1 MHSAIALLTG
11 LRPLDKVRFFRH
23 NVSIV
28 NDVPSKMSEQ
38 TAERLSKVLGVPP
51 THLILKHS
59 HGESFEIFTVQN
71 ERGTSYLACAHVT
84 ASHQKAEADLKE
96 VLRKS
101 GTMSVAAIV
110 GEDYQI
116 FRVLRKSFRTG
127 DFDLVAGLDNSSV
140 FVPEE
145 KVVRSSL
152 MPLTKRVENLLFEIH
167 SAFRDIDGLH
177 APEALEEICKLV
189 YAKLFDEEN
198 SSRTGEVLFQRAG
211 RCSVEECAA
220 EIRRLYDA
228 AIDEDKAI
236 FSNKIPSYD
245 RSRGV
250 FKETLLLSSA
260 AIVRATEIL
269 QHYDISSSPVDIKGR
284 AFQNV
289 LLPAVRSGMGQ
300 YFTPKEVIDLIVRM
314 MGPNVRELVVDP
326 FCGSGHFLTSALDF
340 VRNSHGIADKLFHEF
355 AFTRL
360 HGIEKSDR
368 MVRIAMTDMRLHGDG
383 HSNIR
388 CTDALLPFENYPDL
402 YRETFDLVVTNPPF
416 GVDLPADALHQ
427 FGPFELALDRKTAI
441 SLEIV
446 ALERC
451 LQLLKP
457 GGRMA
462 IVIPDGVLSN
472 KSTQYVRDWL
482 AERAAIRAIIS
493 LPTETF
499 SPFGANIKTS
509 VLVLRKLR
517 PNEDV
522 SKHRNVFLGE
532 VSNVGYDASGRSS
545 ASADL
550 DELLSEFRDFV
561 AKEEW

>member
-1 MHSAIALLTG
+1 
-11 LRPLDKVRFFRH
+11 
-23 NVSIV
+23 
-28 NDVPSKMSEQ
+28 MSNQ
-38 TAERLSKVLGVPP
+38 TAKRLSKALGLPP
-51 THLILKHS
+51 THMLLKHS
-59 HGESFEIFTVQN
+59 YGDSFEISTVQN
-71 ERGTSYLACAHVT
+71 ERGTSYLACAHVA
-84 ASHQKAEADLKE
+84 ASHQKAEENLKE
-96 VLRKS
+96 ILTKS
-101 GTMSVAAIV
+101 ETMSVGVLI
-110 GEDYQI
+110 GEDYQV

-127 DFDLVAGLDNSSV
+127 DFDLVANLDNSSV
-140 FVPEE
+140 LAHGEMA
-145 KVVRSSL
+145 VRSSL
-152 MPLTKRVENLLFEIH
+152 IPLTTRVENLLFEIH

-198 SSRTGEVLFQRAG
+198 ASHTGEVLFQRAG
-211 RCSVEECAA
+211 RCSIEECAA
-220 EIRRLYDA
+220 EIRRLYSN
-228 AIDEDKAI
+228 AIKEDKAI
-236 FSNKIPSYD
+236 FSNKIPSYN

-250 FKETLLLSSA
+250 FKETLFLSSA

-300 YFTPKEVIDLIVRM
+300 YFTPKEVIDFIVRM
-314 MGPNVRELVVDP
+314 MSPNIRELVIDP
-326 FCGSGHFLTSALDF
+326 FCGSGHFLTSALDY

-355 AFTRL
+355 SFTRL

-402 YRETFDLVVTNPPF
+402 YRETFDLVLTNPPF

-427 FGPFELALDRKTAI
+427 FGPFELAIDRKAAI

-472 KSTQYVRDWL
+472 KSTQYVRNWL
-482 AERAAIRAIIS
+482 VEHAAIRAIVS
-493 LPTETF
+493 LPAETF

-517 PNEDV
+517 PSEDV
-522 SKHRNVFLGE
+522 SKYRSVFLGE
-532 VSNVGYDASGRSS
+532 ISNVGYDASGRPS
-545 ASADL
+545 ASTDS

-561 AKEEW
+561 AKEGW

>member
-1 MHSAIALLTG
+1 M
-11 LRPLDKVRFFRH
+11 K
-23 NVSIV
+23 
-28 NDVPSKMSEQ
+28 KQ
-38 TAERLSKVLGVPP
+38 TAVRLSEALGVPP
-51 THLILKHS
+51 THSILKQAE
-59 HGESFEIFTVQN
+59 GETFEIFTVQN
-71 ERGTSYLACAHVT
+71 ERGTSYLACALVT
-84 ASHQKAEADLKE
+84 ASHQIAEGDLKE
-96 VLRKS
+96 VLRNS
-101 GTMSVAAIV
+101 GTMSIGAVV
-110 GEDYQI
+110 GEDYRV

-127 DFDLVAGLDNSSV
+127 DFDLVANLDNSTV
-140 FVPEE
+140 FVSTE
-145 KVVRSSL
+145 KVTRSSL
-152 MPLTKRVENLLFEIH
+152 TPLTRRVENLLFDIH
-167 SAFRDIDGLH
+167 SVFRDIDGLH

-198 SSRTGEVLFQRAG
+198 ASRTGEVLFQRSG
-211 RCSVEECAA
+211 RYSIEECAA
-220 EIRRLYDA
+220 EIRRLYDD
-228 AIDEDKAI
+228 AINDDKAI

-269 QHYDISSSPVDIKGR
+269 QHYDISASPIDIKGR

-300 YFTPKEVIDLIVRM
+300 YFTPKEVIDLIIRM
-314 MGPNVRELVVDP
+314 MNPNVRELVIDP
-326 FCGSGHFLTSALDF
+326 FCGSGHFLTSAIDS
-340 VRNSHGIADKLFHEF
+340 VRSSYGSADKLFHEF

-416 GVDLPADALHQ
+416 GVDLPADAIHQ
-427 FGPFELALDRKTAI
+427 FGPFELARGRKTAI

-462 IVIPDGVLSN
+462 MVIPDSVLSN
-472 KSTQYVRDWL
+472 KNTQYVRDWL
-482 AERAAIRAIIS
+482 AEHAVIRSIVS
-493 LPTETF
+493 LPSETF

-517 PNEDV
+517 ANEGV
-522 SKHRNVFLGE
+522 ASRSKVFLSE
-532 VSNVGYDASGRSS
+532 ISNVGYDASGRARIST
-545 ASADL
+545 DL
-550 DELLSEFRDFV
+550 DELLSKFQDFI
-561 AKEEW
+561 AKEGW

>member
-1 MHSAIALLTG
+1 MTIYDELT
-11 LRPLDKVRFFRH
+11 
-23 NVSIV
+23 NME
-28 NDVPSKMSEQ
+28 NQ
-38 TAERLSKVLGVPP
+38 TTARLSEVLGAPS
-51 THLILKHS
+51 THFVVKQS
-59 HGESFEIFTVQN
+59 QGETFEIFTVHN
-71 ERGTSYLACAHVT
+71 ERGTKYLACALVK
-84 ASHQKAEADLKE
+84 ASHQDAEGHLKN
-96 VLRKS
+96 VLRNS
-101 GTMSVAAIV
+101 GTMSVGAV
-110 GEDYQI
+110 LGEDCKV
-116 FRVLRKSFRTG
+116 FRVLRKSYRTG
-127 DFDLVAGLDNSSV
+127 DFDLVANLDNSTVLLPLERVS
-140 FVPEE
+140 
-145 KVVRSSL
+145 KLSMR
-152 MPLTKRVENLLFEIH
+152 PLTQRVENLLFEIH

-198 SSRTGEVLFQRAG
+198 AIRTGKVLFQRSG

-220 EIRRLYDA
+220 EIRRLYDD
-228 AIDEDKAI
+228 AIDDDKAI

-250 FKETLLLSSA
+250 FKETLQLSSA

-269 QHYDISSSPVDIKGR
+269 QYYDISSSPVDIKGR

-289 LLPAVRSGMGQ
+289 LLPAVRAGMGQ
-300 YFTPKEVIDLIVRM
+300 YFTPKEVIDLIIQM
-314 MGPNVRELVVDP
+314 MRPNVRELVVDP

-340 VRNSHGIADKLFHEF
+340 VRKSHGCADKLFHEF
-355 AFTRL
+355 AFNRL

-402 YRETFDLVVTNPPF
+402 YRETFDLVTTNPPF

-427 FGPFELALDRKTAI
+427 FGPFELAIGRKNTV

-457 GGRMA
+457 GGRLA

-472 KSTQYVRDWL
+472 KNTQYVRDWL
-482 AERAAIRAIIS
+482 MKHAVVRAIIS
-493 LPTETF
+493 LPSETF

-509 VLVLRKLR
+509 ILVLTKLR
-517 PNEDV
+517 PGEDFA
-522 SKHRNVFLGE
+522 KDRNVFLSE
-532 VSNVGYDASGRSS
+532 VSDVGYDASGRRS
-545 ASADL
+545 ANSDL
-550 DELLSEFRDFV
+550 DKLLNNFRNFI
-561 AKEEW
+561 AKEGW

>member
-1 MHSAIALLTG
+1 MKGQIT
-11 LRPLDKVRFFRH
+11 V
-23 NVSIV
+23 
-28 NDVPSKMSEQ
+28 
-38 TAERLSKVLGVPP
+38 RLSEALGVPQ
-51 THLILKHS
+51 THAILKQAQ
-59 HGESFEIFTVQN
+59 GENFEIFTVKN
-71 ERGTSYLACAHVT
+71 ERGTSYLACALVT
-84 ASHQKAEADLKE
+84 ASHRKAEEDLKE
-96 VLRKS
+96 VLRNS
-101 GTMSVAAIV
+101 RTMSVGAVV
-110 GEDYQI
+110 GEDYRV

-127 DFDLVAGLDNSSV
+127 DFDLVANLDNSTV
-140 FVPEE
+140 FVPLE
-145 KVVRSSL
+145 KVTRSSL
-152 MPLTKRVENLLFEIH
+152 TPLTKRVENLLFEIH

-177 APEALEEICKLV
+177 APEALEEICKLL

-198 SSRTGEVLFQRAG
+198 ASRTGEVLFQRSG
-211 RCSVEECAA
+211 RYSLEECAA

-228 AIDEDKAI
+228 AIYDDKAI

-269 QHYDISSSPVDIKGR
+269 QHYDISSSPIDIKGR

-300 YFTPKEVIDLIVRM
+300 YFTPKEVIDLIIRM
-314 MGPNVRELVVDP
+314 MSPNVRELVVDP
-326 FCGSGHFLTSALDF
+326 FCGSGHFLTSALDY
-340 VRNSHGIADKLFHEF
+340 VRNSHGSADKLFHEF

-472 KSTQYVRDWL
+472 KNTKYVRDWL
-482 AERAAIRAIIS
+482 VEQAVIRAIVS
-493 LPTETF
+493 LPSETF

-509 VLVLRKLR
+509 VLLLRKLR

-522 SKHRNVFLGE
+522 AKHRNVFLSE
-532 VSNVGYDASGRSS
+532 VSNVGYDASGRPST
-545 ASADL
+545 SADL
-550 DELLSEFRDFV
+550 DELLSQFRDFV
-561 AKEEW
+561 AKEGW

>member
-1 MHSAIALLTG
+1 M
-11 LRPLDKVRFFRH
+11 R
-23 NVSIV
+23 N
-28 NDVPSKMSEQ
+28 Q
-38 TAERLSKVLGVPP
+38 TNKRLSEALGVPL
-51 THLILKHS
+51 THSILKYAE
-59 HGESFEIFTVQN
+59 GEAFEIFTIQN
-71 ERGTSYLACAHVT
+71 ERGTSYLACALVM
-84 ASHQKAEADLKE
+84 ASHQTAEEDLKE
-96 VLRKS
+96 VLRGS
-101 GTMSVAAIV
+101 RTMSVGAV
-110 GEDYQI
+110 VSDDYRV

-127 DFDLVAGLDNSSV
+127 DFDLVANLDNSTV
-140 FVPEE
+140 FVSTE
-145 KVVRSSL
+145 KVTCSAL
-152 MPLTKRVENLLFEIH
+152 TPLNKRVENLLFDIH
-167 SAFRDIDGLH
+167 SVFRDIDGLH

-198 SSRTGEVLFQRAG
+198 SSSTGEVLFQRSG
-211 RCSVEECAA
+211 RSSIEECAA
-220 EIRRLYDA
+220 EIRRLYDD
-228 AIDEDKAI
+228 AINDDKAI

-250 FKETLLLSSA
+250 FKEKLLLSSA

-269 QHYDISSSPVDIKGR
+269 QHYDISASPIDIKGR

-300 YFTPKEVIDLIVRM
+300 YFTPKEVIDLIIRM
-314 MGPNVRELVVDP
+314 MKPNVRELVIDP
-326 FCGSGHFLTSALDF
+326 FCGSGHFLTSAIDF
-340 VRNSHGIADKLFHEF
+340 VRSSHGRIDKLFHEF

-416 GVDLPADALHQ
+416 GIDLPTDAIHQ
-427 FGPFELALDRKTAI
+427 FGPFELVRGRKTAI
-441 SLEIV
+441 SLEVV

-462 IVIPDGVLSN
+462 MVVPDSILSN
-472 KSTQYVRDWL
+472 KNTQYVRGWL
-482 AERAAIRAIIS
+482 AEHAVIRSIVS
-493 LPTETF
+493 LPPETF

-517 PNEDV
+517 AGEVVAND
-522 SKHRNVFLGE
+522 SKVFLGE
-532 VSNVGYDASGRSS
+532 ISSVGYDASGRER
-545 ASADL
+545 ASTDL
-550 DELLSEFRDFV
+550 DELLSQFQNFV
-561 AKEEW
+561 AKEGW

>member
-1 MHSAIALLTG
+1 MKPQLPSRLAETLAV
-11 LRPLDKVRFFRH
+11 PLSH
-23 NVSIV
+23 
-28 NDVPSKMSEQ
+28 
-38 TAERLSKVLGVPP
+38 
-51 THLILKHS
+51 HILKQAQ
-59 HGESFEIFTVQN
+59 GESFEIYTVQN
-71 ERGTSYLACAHVT
+71 EQGTQYLACAVVKEAH
-84 ASHQKAEADLKE
+84 HDAEGHLKNI
-96 VLRKS
+96 LRNS
-101 GTMSVAAIV
+101 PTMSVGAIV
-110 GEDYQI
+110 GKDLKVY
-116 FRVLRKSFRTG
+116 RVLRKSFRTG
-127 DFDLVAGLDNSSV
+127 DFDLVAALDGATTIL
-140 FVPEE
+140 PAE
-145 KVVRSSL
+145 KVSRESL
-152 MPLTKRVENLLFEIH
+152 RPLNHRVENLLFEIH

-177 APEALEEICKLV
+177 APEALEEICKLI

-198 SSRTGEVLFQRAG
+198 ASRTGEVVFQRAG
-211 RCSVEECAA
+211 RGSVEECAA

-228 AIDEDKAI
+228 AIGDDKAI
-236 FSNKIPSYD
+236 FSNKIPSYE

-250 FKETLLLSSA
+250 FKETLQLSSA
-260 AIVRATEIL
+260 AIVRATELL
-269 QHYDISSSPVDIKGR
+269 QHYDISSSPIDIKGR

-300 YFTPKEVIDLIVRM
+300 YFTPKEVIDLIIRLM
-314 MGPNVRELVVDP
+314 SPNVRELVIDP

-340 VRNSHGIADKLFHEF
+340 VRTAHGRADKIFHEF

-402 YRETFDLVVTNPPF
+402 YRETFDLVATNPPF
-416 GVDLPADALHQ
+416 GVDLPAEALHQ
-427 FGPFELALDRKTAI
+427 FGPFELALDRKSSI

-472 KSTQYVRDWL
+472 KNTQYVRDWL
-482 AERAAIRAIIS
+482 IERAVIRAIVS
-493 LPTETF
+493 LPSETF

-517 PNEDV
+517 AGEEN
-522 SKHRNVFLGE
+522 SRRGNVFMGE
-532 VSNVGYDASGRSS
+532 VSDVGYDASGRRS
-545 ASADL
+545 AGSDL
-550 DELLSEFRDFV
+550 DELQAQFREFI
-561 AKEEW
+561 AKEGW

>member
-1 MHSAIALLTG
+1 M
-11 LRPLDKVRFFRH
+11 
-23 NVSIV
+23 
-28 NDVPSKMSEQ
+28 NDQ
-38 TAERLSKVLGVPP
+38 TTARLSEALGVPS
-51 THLILKHS
+51 THLILKQTN
-59 HGESFEIFTVQN
+59 GETFKIFTVQN
-71 ERGTSYLACAHVT
+71 ERGTNYLACALVA
-84 ASHQKAEADLKE
+84 ASNQKAEEDLKA
-96 VLRKS
+96 VLRNS
-101 GTMSVAAIV
+101 GTMSVGAVI
-110 GEDYQI
+110 GEDYRV

-127 DFDLVAGLDNSSV
+127 DFDLVANLDNSSI
-140 FVPEE
+140 FATED
-145 KVVRSSL
+145 KTARSSL
-152 MPLTKRVENLLFEIH
+152 TPLTNRVENLLFDIH

-198 SSRTGEVLFQRAG
+198 AIRTGEVLFQRSG
-211 RCSVEECAA
+211 RWSVEECAA
-220 EIRRLYDA
+220 EIRRLYDL
-228 AIDEDKAI
+228 AINDDKAI

-300 YFTPKEVIDLIVRM
+300 YFTPKEVIDFIICM
-314 MGPNVRELVVDP
+314 MSPNVRELVVDP
-326 FCGSGHFLTSALDF
+326 FCGSGHFLTSALDY
-340 VRNSHGIADKLFHEF
+340 VRNSHGKADKLFHEF

-388 CTDALLPFENYPDL
+388 CTDALLPFDNYPDL

-472 KSTQYVRDWL
+472 KNTQYVRDWL
-482 AERAAIRAIIS
+482 VEHAVIRAIVS
-493 LPTETF
+493 LPIETF

-517 PNEDV
+517 PNEDI
-522 SKHRNVFLGE
+522 SKLRKVFMSE
-532 VSNVGYDASGRSS
+532 ISNVGYDASGRPCSS
-545 ASADL
+545 SDL

>member
-1 MHSAIALLTG
+1 
-11 LRPLDKVRFFRH
+11 
-23 NVSIV
+23 
-28 NDVPSKMSEQ
+28 
-38 TAERLSKVLGVPP
+38 
-51 THLILKHS
+51 
-59 HGESFEIFTVQN
+59 
-71 ERGTSYLACAHVT
+71 
-84 ASHQKAEADLKE
+84 
-96 VLRKS
+96 
-101 GTMSVAAIV
+101 
-110 GEDYQI
+110 
-116 FRVLRKSFRTG
+116 
-127 DFDLVAGLDNSSV
+127 
-140 FVPEE
+140 
-145 KVVRSSL
+145 
-152 MPLTKRVENLLFEIH
+152 
-167 SAFRDIDGLH
+167 
-177 APEALEEICKLV
+177 
-189 YAKLFDEEN
+189 
-198 SSRTGEVLFQRAG
+198 
-211 RCSVEECAA
+211 
-220 EIRRLYDA
+220 
-228 AIDEDKAI
+228 
-236 FSNKIPSYD
+236 
-245 RSRGV
+245 
-250 FKETLLLSSA
+250 
-260 AIVRATEIL
+260 
-269 QHYDISSSPVDIKGR
+269 
-284 AFQNV
+284 
-289 LLPAVRSGMGQ
+289 
-300 YFTPKEVIDLIVRM
+300 
-314 MGPNVRELVVDP
+314 
-326 FCGSGHFLTSALDF
+326 
-340 VRNSHGIADKLFHEF
+340 
-355 AFTRL
+355 
-360 HGIEKSDR
+360 
-368 MVRIAMTDMRLHGDG
+368 MTDMRLHGDG

>member
-1 MHSAIALLTG
+1 
-11 LRPLDKVRFFRH
+11 
-23 NVSIV
+23 
-28 NDVPSKMSEQ
+28 
-38 TAERLSKVLGVPP
+38 
-51 THLILKHS
+51 
-59 HGESFEIFTVQN
+59 
-71 ERGTSYLACAHVT
+71 
-84 ASHQKAEADLKE
+84 
-96 VLRKS
+96 
-101 GTMSVAAIV
+101 MSVGALV
-110 GEDYQI
+110 SEDYKI
-116 FRVLRKSFRTG
+116 VRVLRKSFRTG
-127 DFDLVAGLDNSSV
+127 DFDLVANLDSSSV
-140 FVPEE
+140 LLPSE
-145 KVVRSSL
+145 KIAKSSL
-152 MPLTKRVENLLFEIH
+152 RPLTQRVENLLFEIH

-198 SSRTGEVLFQRAG
+198 SNRSGEVVFQRSG

-228 AIDEDKAI
+228 AISDDKAI

-250 FKETLLLSSA
+250 FKETLQLSSA
-260 AIVRATEIL
+260 AIVRATELL
-269 QHYDISSSPVDIKGR
+269 QHYDISSSPIDIKGR

-289 LLPAVRSGMGQ
+289 LQPAVRSGMGQ

-314 MGPNVRELVVDP
+314 MSPNVRELVIDP
-326 FCGSGHFLTSALDF
+326 FCGSGHFLTSALDC
-340 VRNSHGIADKLFHEF
+340 VRKSHGKADKLFHEF

-402 YRETFDLVVTNPPF
+402 YRETFDLVTTNPPF

-427 FGPFELALDRKTAI
+427 FGPFELALDRKSTI

-446 ALERC
+446 AIERC

-457 GGRMA
+457 GGRLA

-482 AERAAIRAIIS
+482 VERAVIRAIVS
-493 LPTETF
+493 LPSDTF

-509 VLVLRKLR
+509 VLILTKLR
-517 PNEDV
+517 PGEEPDPGR
-522 SKHRNVFLGE
+522 KVFLSE
-532 VSNVGYDASGRSS
+532 VSDVGYDASGRRSS
-545 ASADL
+545 RSDL
-550 DELLSEFRDFV
+550 GELLNQFQDFI
-561 AKEEW
+561 AEEGW